1 MRSPF
6 QIGGDV
12 TPPLQSDEFK
22 ETIIEQYAAQADGIG
37 FDACI
42 GAAVDEIWPAPEYR
56 PHQREAVV
64 EIIKELYVND
74 NSAVTLSAPTGAGK
88 SLIIYAVVATI
99 DNVFSRDSFI
109 TTPLNSLIDQINAD
123 EFIGDDVLTIK
134 GMSNYQCKHRMDK
147 GASVDNAICQRVD
160 DFDCQ
165 YKKQPHTSGGCDYYG
180 RKESAKHTAEVATN
194 IAYLMANSMIPESV
208 DGRLDPR
215 ELVLIDEC
223 IPRGETIVTSD
234 GRRVKIEKF
243 KSERPLSIDTD
254 SMTLETDS
262 LVDLKQTKTKQC
274 VRVNATRGSFVASH
288 DHQMK
293 DTDGWDDASDV
304 DRVARPLCRV
314 SKRQKAESRA
324 AILGYWFGDGWI
336 SSSTGV
342 SGDVVDLERIDDDV
356 ELVYGE
362 THTSKRSEETSGSVE
377 PVNAS
382 RHSIDGRSNT
392 YNYLRKLGEMLKN
405 DGLASGDKTL
415 QDCHIPHFDTESEK
429 KAFIAGFFGAEGYV
443 PSQSS
448 DRSFGVIKASRY
460 TVGDCTFFE
469 EMQTELDAL
478 GVSSYIEQTEGN
490 VRKDGTETTRYE
502 LVIESGRENLHQFL
516 DEIGFEYCRR
526 KEIEAEKI
534 RCYLGEYLNKVKQW
548 KSDYNTIID
557 ACECRD
563 WEYGAVKE
571 EVESRG
577 YGDKM
582 KRYVSKRQKP
592 KSITDFPAYDE
603 WVKMYVV
610 GDVVYE
616 NVREVENVGE
626 RVCYDIEVSKNHNF
640 LVGDEYLAHNCQ
652 SIEDFALQ
660 FIGVVV
666 SDNTVP
672 VVYDDIPTPPST
684 DDAAEMVDWL
694 SNDVQPLVAE
704 KLDEYEMMVELTEQ
718 QSDNQE
724 DLQQFSRKVSNLI
737 EDVENNHWT
746 VNTEDEDDGF
756 KVEFEPIHIG
766 RFLDSFLWSQG
777 HKAVL
782 SSATIPKHDFMKEL
796 GLPRGD
802 VANVEVESTF
812 DPHRRP
818 IYTDCTVGKM
828 TMAERDTTLPKM
840 ADKIADI
847 ADHHNE
853 GNPHRGFVHCHSY
866 AIMEKLYELLPAN
879 VRRRTRCQDED
890 NREQSLED
898 WLNADVDEDG
908 LSKDEGGQV
917 FLSVGMAEGISLDDW
932 QTRWQVIAKAA
943 HPYAG
948 PEAKR
953 TNYRVNELN
962 DWDWYFGSAAIDM
975 QQAIGRG
982 MRSQSDFVI
991 NYILDQS
998 AADIL
1003 HEKEHLIED
1012 YVLEAV
1018 DVTVSDEIAIQRFK

>member
-22 ETIIEQYAAQADGIG
+22 ETIIEQYAAQADGVG

-99 DNVFSRDSFI
+99 DNVFNRDSFI

-134 GMSNYQCKHRMDK
+134 GMSNYQCKHRMDR

-180 RKESAKHTAEVATN
+180 RKESAKHTAELTTN
-194 IAYLMANSMIPESV
+194 IAYLMANSMIPETV

-215 ELVLIDEC
+215 ELVLIDE
-223 IPRGETIVTSD
+223 
-234 GRRVKIEKF
+234 
-243 KSERPLSIDTD
+243 
-254 SMTLETDS
+254 
-262 LVDLKQTKTKQC
+262 
-274 VRVNATRGSFVASH
+274 
-288 DHQMK
+288 
-293 DTDGWDDASDV
+293 
-304 DRVARPLCRV
+304 
-314 SKRQKAESRA
+314 
-324 AILGYWFGDGWI
+324 
-336 SSSTGV
+336 
-342 SGDVVDLERIDDDV
+342 
-356 ELVYGE
+356 
-362 THTSKRSEETSGSVE
+362 
-377 PVNAS
+377 
-382 RHSIDGRSNT
+382 
-392 YNYLRKLGEMLKN
+392 
-405 DGLASGDKTL
+405 
-415 QDCHIPHFDTESEK
+415 
-429 KAFIAGFFGAEGYV
+429 
-443 PSQSS
+443 
-448 DRSFGVIKASRY
+448 
-460 TVGDCTFFE
+460 
-469 EMQTELDAL
+469 
-478 GVSSYIEQTEGN
+478 
-490 VRKDGTETTRYE
+490 
-502 LVIESGRENLHQFL
+502 
-516 DEIGFEYCRR
+516 
-526 KEIEAEKI
+526 
-534 RCYLGEYLNKVKQW
+534 
-548 KSDYNTIID
+548 
-557 ACECRD
+557 
-563 WEYGAVKE
+563 
-571 EVESRG
+571 
-577 YGDKM
+577 
-582 KRYVSKRQKP
+582 
-592 KSITDFPAYDE
+592 
-603 WVKMYVV
+603 
-610 GDVVYE
+610 
-616 NVREVENVGE
+616 
-626 RVCYDIEVSKNHNF
+626 
-640 LVGDEYLAHNCQ
+640 CQ

-672 VVYDDIPTPPST
+672 VVYDDISIPPST
-684 DDAAEMVDWL
+684 DDATEMVDWL

-704 KLDEYEMMVELTEQ
+704 KLDEYEMIVELTEQ

-796 GLPRGD
+796 GLPSGD

-847 ADHHNE
+847 ADYHNE

-898 WLNADVDEDG
+898 WLNADVDDG
-908 LSKDEGGQV
+908 GLGKNEGGQV

-962 DWDWYFGSAAIDM
+962 EWDWYFGSAAIDM

-982 MRSQSDFVI
+982 MRSESDWCFT
-991 NYILDQS
+991 YLLDESCVELLKDKQ
-998 AADIL
+998 
-1003 HEKEHLIED
+1003 HLIED

-1018 DVTVSDEIAIQRFK
+1018 DVTVADELPDGYK